1 MMSQNEVI
9 EVLIQRPLE
18 STQPVTRKLRIMQ
31 CLSRVEEGE
40 DPDCTFDKDGTE
52 TPLESAL
59 AILDVIQDEFQFDL
73 ELLRKNKQMLK
84 EAAVVVCIKKE
95 QYDKASSILR
105 KYISN
110 HSGTK
115 KLRAELQEIIQE
127 KNLRHPTVQNFS
139 FFTIKQKIY
148 QLFENYIDDITPFLL
163 TAARKAHQMENAT
176 KEPTIIEQKSK
187 QPSQSSPTD
196 PPQPVRSEAVLDST
210 YSLSVI
216 KSKFKVLCQDPDPNS
231 TFTELC
237 ETDYYRKLTPVASPT
252 KKRPREGSSPRER
265 SSASKSLC
273 GRTVSVTLNR
283 LVMEQDSQCEEWSEN
298 ADTSQGKKQKTDS
311 PPQKVLLA
319 QSQNVTPKRKKNSM
333 LNTSDV
339 PGEQDSWS
347 EEDDLFKTKRST
359 DSSNST
365 SSNSG
370 KRQKWTA
377 EETEWIRH
385 GVKKYGEGNW
395 SKICKRFPFQNRTS
409 VMIKDRWRT
418 MKKLG
423 LV

>member
-1 MMSQNEVI
+1 MASSYQKRVSKKEKVLEEAKSTENNSEKLERTVNCWVLEYYFHCAMAAFRNDQHQDFEEIRDIVS
-9 EVLIQRPLE
+9 VLIQRPLE

-196 PPQPVRSEAVLDST
+196 PPQPVR
-210 YSLSVI
+210 
-216 KSKFKVLCQDPDPNS
+216 
-231 TFTELC
+231 
-237 ETDYYRKLTPVASPT
+237 
-252 KKRPREGSSPRER
+252 
-265 SSASKSLC
+265 
-273 GRTVSVTLNR
+273 
-283 LVMEQDSQCEEWSEN
+283 
-298 ADTSQGKKQKTDS
+298 
-311 PPQKVLLA
+311 
-319 QSQNVTPKRKKNSM
+319 NSM